1 VLLFVIDTHTTI
13 ETIVTSSVMNSKL
26 LKFPPIKKKKRKRN
40 FEKGMRSVIEKEWVN
55 FTENV
60 NGVINHKVML

>member
-1 VLLFVIDTHTTI
+1 VLLLVIDTHTTI
-13 ETIVTSSVMNSKL
+13 ETIVTSSVMNNKP
-26 LKFPPIKKKKRKRN
+26 LKFPPIKKKKRN

-60 NGVINHKVML
+60 KWSY